1 MNREI
6 MLHRT
11 EDWIEQA
18 TERARYIMENH
29 ESCAQSILAAFME
42 ALEIQNPL
50 LLRAAGGFHGGMM
63 SSLICGIHT
72 AGLMV
77 LGLLMGRE
85 NLEEGLNG
93 LVPII
98 QPAQELMA
106 RLNQRLGS
114 HSCKE
119 LTGVDFTD
127 LNQAMAFYNI
137 SGENKKCIDR
147 VARGTREIALFL
159 KEKQESGELFRIG

>member
-1 MNREI
+1 MIREI
-6 MLHRT
+6 LLPQSD
-11 EDWIEQA
+11 DWVEHVA
-18 TERARYIMENH
+18 ERARDIMEKH

-50 LLRAAGGFHGGMM
+50 VLRAAGGFHGGMM
-63 SSLICGIHT
+63 SSLTCGIHT
-72 AGLMV
+72 GGMMV

-93 LVPII
+93 LLPII
-98 QPAQELMA
+98 QPAHELMA

-114 HSCKE
+114 HSCRE

-127 LNQAMAFYNI
+127 LNQAMNFYV
-137 SGENKKCIDR
+137 SGENRKCIDR
-147 VARGTREIALFL
+147 VALGTLEIGLFL
-159 KEKQESGELFRIG
+159 KEKQASGELFRTG